1 MANRALSKPH
11 VQAIVAPFIHRSGRA
26 GFKCRL
32 RAREL
37 KARARGGGSEHL
49 VRTILYLQGWLIGA
63 RARRRERDAAMRP
76 REVSRGK
83 AAGVLPTQYPHV
95 GSSVTRQISQGV
107 LSMLWGPRGGATP
120 RT

>member
-76 REVSRGK
+76 RDLRGEISGRILHVTLAARGDVRSSLTHRISR
-83 AAGVLPTQYPHV
+83 
-95 GSSVTRQISQGV
+95 GV
-107 LSMLWGPRGGATP
+107 LSTLWGPTP

>member
-1 MANRALSKPH
+1 MFKRL
-11 VQAIVAPFIHRSGRA
+11 APFIHRSGRA

-63 RARRRERDAAMRP
+63 RARRRERDAAFGFYSSYVALYRW
-76 REVSRGK
+76 SAQSGIICY
-83 AAGVLPTQYPHV
+83 LPTRA
-95 GSSVTRQISQGV
+95 VTRG
-107 LSMLWGPRGGATP
+107 
-120 RT
+120 